1 MSHEEPWK
9 GSSAAARAKEALENV
24 CSGAH
29 LSAASEHYS
38 PTFVDHVNDVQ
49 FHGLAGVER
58 SVRFYRSLFSEMAI
72 TVTEQ
77 LVDGDRVVSRFV
89 VTGTCRGRGIR
100 FNGITISRFEH
111 GLIVEDWSVTD
122 SLGMI
127 RQLGIWRTIRVA
139 LAHWRATRPV
149 RS

>member
-1 MSHEEPWK
+1 MSREEHWK

-38 PTFVDHVNDVQ
+38 RTFVDHVNDVQ
-49 FHGLAGVER
+49 FRGLAGVER

-72 TVTEQ
+72 TVMEQ

-89 VTGTCRGRGIR
+89 VTGTRTASKPRMRQGQIQPGAVPGTSRT
-100 FNGITISRFEH
+100 FEEYPSTSPNGVVTNDPIS
-111 GLIVEDWSVTD
+111 GN
-122 SLGMI
+122 
-127 RQLGIWRTIRVA
+127 
-139 LAHWRATRPV
+139 
-149 RS
+149 RSILELVS